1 MSLGRR
7 EASWVHLSG
16 CWSSGKIHVCGGP
29 ASGAHLCDCCSI
41 GKMQACEGPVSVMH
55 LFRCWHSF
63 RIPPAVKLVPINR
76 TRIFSEKMYGFD
88 LTSGQTF
95 VSDRLKM
102 LNISSYSG
110 QTSA

>member
-1 MSLGRR
+1 MHPFKPGASLRI
-7 EASWVHLSG
+7 ASELQDALNLHPFKPSVSLRLWKDFQDALL
-16 CWSSGKIHVCGGP
+16 IHP
-29 ASGAHLCDCCSI
+29 LKRGA
-41 GKMQACEGPVSVMH
+41 
-55 LFRCWHSF
+55 SF
-63 RIPPAVKLVPINR
+63 RIVGELQDALNLHLLNKLVPINR